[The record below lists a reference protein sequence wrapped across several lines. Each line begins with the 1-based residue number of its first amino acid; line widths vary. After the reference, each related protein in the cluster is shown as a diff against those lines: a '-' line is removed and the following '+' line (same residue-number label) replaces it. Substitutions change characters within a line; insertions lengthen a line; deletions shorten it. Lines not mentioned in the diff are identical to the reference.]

1 MSSTLSA
8 SRGPGAAARWRPAR
22 GTCIGAASVCCCLL
36 AWQAL
41 SSSGLISSVVL
52 PGPFGLVG
60 RAVYL
65 AGPHNDPPFQ
75 LEHDIGLT
83 MLRLLGGF
91 ALAVLLAIPLGIAA
105 ALSKPAARL
114 LVPVLTVL
122 MAVPALALVPI
133 LMLLTGLGDTT
144 DVTVVVIT
152 AFVPIAVYVR
162 DGVRLVDARYFWTAR
177 SFGAGPADILR
188 HILLPALAVPLVAGF
203 RMGMGYA
210 WRSLIATES
219 LTALTGGLGYTIFQ
233 ASQFFDTTEI
243 YLYMV
248 VIAVLGFGIET
259 AFRAAER
266 RTAVR
271 WGVLATTGQ
280 R

>member
-1 MSSTLSA
+1 MPSATL
-8 SRGPGAAARWRPAR
+8 AAGWTETTPRYRPAR
-22 GTCIGAASVCCCLL
+22 STIIGALSVCVFLT
-36 AWQAL
+36 AWQGF

-52 PGPFGLVG
+52 PGPAGLVG

-65 AGPHNDPPFQ
+65 ASPRSNPPFQ
-75 LEHDIGLT
+75 LEHDIALT

-91 ALAVLLAIPLGIAA
+91 VLAVVLAIPTGIVA
-105 ALSKPAARL
+105 ALWRPARHV
-114 LVPVLTVL
+114 LVPLLTIF

-133 LMLLTGLGDTT
+133 LMLLTGIGNTT
-144 DVTVVVIT
+144 DVTVVMIT
-152 AFVPIAVYVR
+152 AFVPIAFYVY
-162 DGVRLVDARYFWTAR
+162 DGVRLIDPRYFWTAR
-177 SFGAGPADILR
+177 SFGAKPRDVLA

-233 ASQFFDTTEI
+233 ASQFFDTQVI

-248 VIAVLGFGIET
+248 IIAVLGFAIESS
-259 AFRAAER
+259 FRAVER

-271 WGVLATTGQ
+271 WGILAETGK

>member
-8 SRGPGAAARWRPAR
+8 PPWPGAATRWRPAR
-22 GTCIGAASVCCCLL
+22 STCIGAASVCCCLL

-52 PGPFGLVG
+52 PGPLGLVG

-65 AGPHNDPPFQ
+65 AGPHSDPPFQ

-114 LVPVLTVL
+114 LDPVLTVL

-177 SFGAGPADILR
+177 SFGARPADILR

-243 YLYMV
+243 YLYMA
-248 VIAVLGFGIET
+248 VIAVLGFGIES

>member
-1 MSSTLSA
+1 MASA
-8 SRGPGAAARWRPAR
+8 LPAARWPATALRWRPAR
-22 GTCIGAASVCCCLL
+22 STCIGAASVCCSLL

-41 SSSGLISSVVL
+41 SSSGLISPVVL
-52 PGPFGLVG
+52 PGPFGLIG
-60 RAVYL
+60 RGVYL
-65 AGPHNDPPFQ
+65 ASPASDPPFQ
-75 LEHDIGLT
+75 LEHDIALT

-91 ALAVLLAIPLGIAA
+91 SLAVLLAVPVGIAA
-105 ALSKPAARL
+105 ALCKPVARL
-114 LVPVLTVL
+114 MVPVLAVL

-152 AFVPIAVYVR
+152 AFVPIAVYVH

-177 SFGAGPADILR
+177 SFGARPLDVLR
-188 HILLPALAVPLVAGF
+188 HILLPALAVPLVGGF

-233 ASQFFDTTEI
+233 ASQFFDTQTI

-248 VIAVLGFGIET
+248 VIAVLGFCIET
-259 AFRAAER
+259 VFRVAER
-266 RTAVR
+266 RTAIR
-271 WGVLATTGQ
+271 WGLLAASGE